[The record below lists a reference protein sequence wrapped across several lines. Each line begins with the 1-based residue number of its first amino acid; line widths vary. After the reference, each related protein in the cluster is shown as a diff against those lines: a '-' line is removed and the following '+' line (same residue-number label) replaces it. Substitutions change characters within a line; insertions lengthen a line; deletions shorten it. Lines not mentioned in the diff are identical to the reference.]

1 MSTRFRP
8 YHPEQTYLLPP
19 SPSDWLAEGHLAYFI
34 AEIVDTLDVES
45 FYARY
50 EGDGRRNSP
59 YDPRMLLKVLVYAY
73 ASGVF
78 SSRKIA
84 RKLEEDVAFRVL
96 GAGNFPDHRTVN
108 RFRQEH
114 LEEFA
119 GIFQQVVKLARE
131 MKLFTWGY
139 WLSTGQRCAR
149 TRASIKP

>member
-1 MSTRFRP
+1 MNTRFRP
-8 YHPEQTYLLPP
+8 YHPEQSYLLPP
-19 SPSDWLAEGHLAYFI
+19 SPSDWLAQGHLAYFI
-34 AEIVDTLDVES
+34 TEIVDTLEVDG
-45 FYARY
+45 FYACY

-108 RFRQEH
+108 RFRQEEPCNS
-114 LEEFA
+114 LAAILSIPNRFQRSL
-119 GIFQQVVKLARE
+119 GII
-131 MKLFTWGY
+131 GD
-139 WLSTGQRCAR
+139 
-149 TRASIKP
+149 